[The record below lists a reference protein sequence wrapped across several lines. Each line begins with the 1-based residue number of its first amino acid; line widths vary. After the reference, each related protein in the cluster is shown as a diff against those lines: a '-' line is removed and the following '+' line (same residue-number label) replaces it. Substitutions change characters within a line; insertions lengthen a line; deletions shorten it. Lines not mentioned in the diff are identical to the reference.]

1 MIFGRA
7 ANHLRLNKVQK
18 LKVLSQGRILRL
30 VVVLSIHHRS
40 KGTAMKLITREA
52 NHLRISLSQT
62 TIIMHCNCTII
73 RLQGLLGGMCAFGY
87 GITSTSESGGDMG
100 NT

>member
-18 LKVLSQGRILRL
+18 LKVPSQRRILRL
-30 VVVLSIHHRS
+30 IVVLSIHQS
-40 KGTAMKLITREA
+40 KRGIAVLLITWEA
-52 NHLRISLSQT
+52 NHLRISLNQT
-62 TIIMHCNCTII
+62 TTIMHCNCTII